1 MIGKGREAKMREP
14 QGVRWTLAC
23 LTLLC
28 LSLAGGCS
36 FNRGTIGDEFKQED
50 VAAIK
55 KGVSTRTEVVSALGA
70 PDRVVEANGHEIF
83 QYYRYDIKAKG
94 LFLILL
100 NFSRLN
106 IKSDD
111 LYVFLNKNGVVDEVV
126 FGKRTDHLEFQFWPF
141 GD

>member
-1 MIGKGREAKMREP
+1 MRTGMV
-14 QGVRWTLAC
+14 QGDRRVLAC
-23 LTLLC
+23 LALLC
-28 LSLAGGCS
+28 LTLAGGCS
-36 FNRGTIGDEFKQED
+36 FNRGTIGDELKPED
-50 VAAIK
+50 VAKVK
-55 KGVSTRTEVVSALGA
+55 KGVSTRTEVVAALGA
-70 PDRVVEANGHEIF
+70 PDRVVQVNGHEIL

-111 LYVFLNKNGVVDEVV
+111 LYVFLSKDGIVDEVV
-126 FGKRTDHLEFQFWPF
+126 FGKRTDRLEFQFWPF

>member
-1 MIGKGREAKMREP
+1 MRANA
-14 QGVRWTLAC
+14 QDARWTLAC

-28 LSLAGGCS
+28 LSLASGCS
-36 FNRGTIGDEFKQED
+36 FNRGTIGDEFKQEAA
-50 VAAIK
+50 AAIK
-55 KGVSTRTEVVSALGA
+55 KRVSTRTEVVSALGA
-70 PDRVVEANGHEIF
+70 PDRIVEANGHEIL
-83 QYYRYDIKAKG
+83 QYYRYDIKGEG

-111 LYVFLNKNGVVDEVV
+111 LYVFLDKNGVVDEVAL
-126 FGKRTDHLEFQFWPF
+126 GKRTDRLEFQFWPF

>member
-1 MIGKGREAKMREP
+1 MKET
-14 QGVRWTLAC
+14 QGTRWTLAC
-23 LTLLC
+23 LMLLC
-28 LSLAGGCS
+28 ASLASGCS

-70 PDRVVEANGHEIF
+70 PDRVVEANGHEIL

-111 LYVFLNKNGVVDEVV
+111 LYVFLNKDGVVDEVV
-126 FGKRTDHLEFQFWPF
+126 FGKRTDRLEFQFWPF
-141 GD
+141 GE

>member
-1 MIGKGREAKMREP
+1 MEWIQRGRERTRF
-14 QGVRWTLAC
+14 VRNGLLLGCALVLLAA
-23 LTLLC
+23 
-28 LSLAGGCS
+28 SGCS
-36 FNRGTIGDEFKQED
+36 FNRGTIGDELSVEH
-50 VAAIK
+50 VAAVK
-55 KGVSTRTEVVSALGA
+55 KGVSTRTDVVNVLGA

-111 LYVFLNKNGVVDEVV
+111 LFVFLNKDGIVDDVV
-126 FGKRTDHLEFQFWPF
+126 FGRRTDRLEFQFWPF